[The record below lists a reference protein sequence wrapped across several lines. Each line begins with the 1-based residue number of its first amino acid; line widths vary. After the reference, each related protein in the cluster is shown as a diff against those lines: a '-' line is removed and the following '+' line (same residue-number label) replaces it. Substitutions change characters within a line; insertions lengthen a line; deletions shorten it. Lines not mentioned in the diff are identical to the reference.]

1 MLEWHEIALRLL
13 SAAILGGVI
22 GFERE
27 RKDWAAGTRTH
38 MMACMGSSLVMI
50 VSCFGFSDILGYP
63 NVSLDPLRVASSVII
78 GIGYLGAGIILVL
91 KRGNIRGLTIAS
103 ALWAT
108 AAVGL
113 SVGGG
118 MYFTGACATVI
129 AITILYVVQLIQKKA
144 TAGGKKQELVAV
156 LQKQGNGA
164 EIIKKMISY
173 GSRFSSATLE
183 YKKKKYRIRAILLL
197 SQAELLELLSEL
209 KLSAAVQK
217 IKLKKN

>member
-1 MLEWHEIALRLL
+1 MLEWHEIVLRLV

-63 NVSLDPLRVASSVII
+63 NVNLDPSRVASSVII

-91 KRGNIRGLTIAS
+91 KRGNIRGLTTAS
-103 ALWAT
+103 ALWAA

-118 MYFTGACATVI
+118 MYFTAACATVI
-129 AITILYVVQLIQKKA
+129 AVTILYVVQVIQRKASASPQHHELI
-144 TAGGKKQELVAV
+144 AV
-156 LQKQGNGA
+156 LQKKENGA
-164 EIIKKMISY
+164 EIIKKLISY
-173 GSRFSSATLE
+173 GSGFSSATLE
-183 YKKKKYRIRAILLL
+183 YKKKKYRIRAILLV
-197 SQAELLELLSEL
+197 SQAELLELLGEL
-209 KLSAAVQK
+209 KSLAVVQK